1 MALSTF
7 YFKKAIEKFGEAY
20 IKELANQLIKAK
32 KKATGELIE
41 SLDYQLVEASNE
53 IILRIIANAYLI
65 DVDQG
70 RKKGDK
76 RIDPSL
82 LTKWAKIK
90 GIGLTFGKIKYKTMN
105 EVGWAISN
113 GIIKK
118 GIKPTNVLEKTK
130 IALFN
135 NKKVMDELAN
145 GGLLDLNKLIDD
157 TFKDL
162 KQINIKKI

>member
-90 GIGLTFGKIKYKTMN
+90 KIGLTFGKIKYKTIMLKY
-105 EVGWAISN
+105 AIN
-113 GIIKK
+113 GYPNPNKTPNVIKIDASSK
-118 GIKPTNVLEKTK
+118 IKTDSLR
-130 IALFN
+130 
-135 NKKVMDELAN
+135 
-145 GGLLDLNKLIDD
+145 
-157 TFKDL
+157 
-162 KQINIKKI
+162 